1 MEFIGVIVLAI
12 LIYLYVMMKKPG
24 KNIKQISTNEL
35 KSLFGNTD
43 KQFIDV
49 RTPGEFRHNHIRHFK
64 NVPLQSLQQHVHK
77 LSKDKEIIVI
87 CQSGMRSA
95 SACKVL
101 KKQGFTTVTNVKGGM
116 NSWSN

>member
-1 MEFIGVIVLAI
+1 MDFIGAIILAVLI
-12 LIYLYVMMKKPG
+12 FLFLMMKKPG
-24 KNIKQISTNEL
+24 KNIKQISTAEL
-35 KSLFGNTD
+35 KPLLGDTD

-49 RTPGEFRHNHIRHFK
+49 RTPGEFKQNHIRQFK
-64 NVPLQSLQQHVHK
+64 NIPLQSLKQNAHT
-77 LSKDKEIIVI
+77 LSKDKETIVI

-101 KKQGFTTVTNVKGGM
+101 KQQGFTSVTNVKGGM